1 MQTLYEKCFQQLVL
15 VIWKM
20 CLIESPLSQYFTKK
34 QNFESRVIHVFVVT
48 IAIYFPFVLENLKR
62 LFQREFD
69 DMDNDF
75 MIKRK
80 ASCKTNNAMITYFIV
95 IETLFTFIIEK
106 THLMAL
112 LFLVTHF

>member
-20 CLIESPLSQYFTKK
+20 RLIESPLSQYFTEK

-48 IAIYFPFVLENLKR
+48 IAIYFSFVLENLKR

-69 DMDNDF
+69 DMDNV
-75 MIKRK
+75 
-80 ASCKTNNAMITYFIV
+80 S
-95 IETLFTFIIEK
+95 
-106 THLMAL
+106 
-112 LFLVTHF
+112 